1 MMLLDVREGVDVCG
15 LSLGVGEGR
24 GGEGGGGSLPVMT
37 VAGEMSMIIKHTH
50 TNGTTTIA
58 HTT

>member
-24 GGEGGGGSLPVMT
+24 GGEGGGVVYRS
-37 VAGEMSMIIKHTH
+37 
-50 TNGTTTIA
+50 
-58 HTT
+58 

>member
-24 GGEGGGGSLPVMT
+24 GGRSLPVMT
-37 VAGEMSMIIKHTH
+37 TAGEISMIIKHTH